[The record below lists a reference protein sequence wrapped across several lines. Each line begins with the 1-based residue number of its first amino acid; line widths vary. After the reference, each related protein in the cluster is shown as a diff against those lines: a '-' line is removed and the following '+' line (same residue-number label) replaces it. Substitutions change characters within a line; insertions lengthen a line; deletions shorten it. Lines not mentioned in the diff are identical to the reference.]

1 MRIDKFWLQKD
12 LLITFQPFSKE
23 MTVRRQ
29 WIQRQ
34 EVEAFKANNNLA
46 KVNIVALE
54 LNDMPPSLVAS
65 ALDVEVVAHNH
76 RSDIFQPGVLTEMD
90 AFISA
95 RETLGVS
102 FSYWGPVSAGAD
114 VGQ

>member
-1 MRIDKFWLQKD
+1 M
-12 LLITFQPFSKE
+12 
-23 MTVRRQ
+23 
-29 WIQRQ
+29 
-34 EVEAFKANNNLA
+34 
-46 KVNIVALE
+46 NIVALE

-95 RETLGVS
+95 RETLGGVS